1 MPRVEYTR
9 DGDVAVLTMSSG
21 ENRFNPDFIGE
32 MQGALDAIERDA
44 DARALVVRSAHDKIF
59 CNGIDLD
66 WYRPLEEKGDVEAI
80 TAFCF
85 SLNALLRRIL
95 LYPMPTIAAIT
106 GHAFAGG
113 AIMCCCFDFRFMR
126 SDRGFFCFPEV
137 DLGIPFWPG
146 MVAMVKKAMPQYI
159 LDELYYTGVR
169 LTGRECEEHH
179 IARRSFPVETLMD
192 ETLAFARSLGKSRPA
207 YAAQKERMN
216 AHIIRIIDEVDPAV
230 IGKGRISV

>member
-1 MPRVEYTR
+1 MPRVEYAI
-9 DGDVAVLTMSSG
+9 DGDVAILTMNSG
-21 ENRFNPDFIGE
+21 ENRFNPDFIRD
-32 MQGALDAIERDA
+32 MQGALDAIEKQT

-66 WYRPLEEKGDVEAI
+66 WLQPLNEKGDTGAI
-80 TAFCF
+80 TEFCF
-85 SLNALLRRIL
+85 ALNALLRRIL

-159 LDELYYTGVR
+159 LDDLYYTGIR
-169 LTGRECEEHH
+169 LTGSECEQHH
-179 IARRSFPVETLMD
+179 LVKKACPMDTLMD
-192 ETLAFARSLGKSRPA
+192 EVIAFAKGLKKSRAA
-207 YAAQKERMN
+207 YYGQKERMN
-216 AHIIRIIDEVDPAV
+216 ADIVRIVDEIDPAV
-230 IGKGRISV
+230 LRKGKISV